1 MNNFDF
7 LKKETQFST
16 FADTAIAAEQIYQ
29 INPNICVSTCRQA
42 MEFAV
47 KWMYSVDS
55 SLNLPYQ
62 DKLVTLISTEEFKDI
77 IGDDIC
83 KRLEFIRRLGNLA
96 IHNPNKKYS
105 KEEAALALENLF
117 YICDFIVYCYGDI
130 HLYSHNQ
137 NFNRSLLET
146 NAVQTVAAYKS
157 KIEINKLVAENE
169 RLKKELTSRR
179 KKQRNTYVPK
189 PLELSEYETRKI
201 YINTML
207 QDTGWTEGKDWI
219 NEYKLEGMPNKS
231 GIGKADYVLFGNDGK
246 PLALIEA
253 KKTCKDVAEGR
264 QQAKLYADLLEK
276 KFKRR
281 PIIFLTNGFETRI
294 WNDRYYPEHR
304 VASIYSKRDLE
315 KEFNK
320 LTMRTHLENISI
332 NDKISGRYYQKE
344 AIQAVC
350 DAFDKKNRRKALLV
364 MATGSG
370 KTRTVISLVDVL
382 IHHGWVKNILFLADR
397 TSLITQA
404 KRAFVNL
411 LPDLSITNLCEEKDN
426 LNARCVFST
435 YQTMINCIDDIQDE
449 NGKRLFTCGHFDL
462 VICDEA
468 HRSIYNKYKDIFTY
482 FDSYLIGL
490 TATPKDEID
499 HNTYEIFE
507 LENGVPT
514 YGYEL
519 EQAVKD
525 GFLVDYVSVETELK
539 FMYEGIYYNKL
550 SESEKEEYEE
560 KFTDE
565 NGDLPDKIENTKLNE
580 FVFNIDTIRKMF
592 HIIMTHGIYIESG
605 SKLGK
610 TIIFAK
616 NHDHAEKIYEIFGKE
631 YPNYPSDF
639 CRVIDNRVN
648 YAQSLI
654 DEFSSPENIPQIAVS
669 VDMMDTGIDVSD
681 CVNLVFFKKV
691 MSKAKFWQMIGRGT
705 RLCPKLIDGMDK
717 DKFYIFDFCRNFEFF
732 RMNEKIRETKTVVSI
747 QQRLFNLKI
756 DLCFRLQEIQYK
768 TDNFM
773 KFRKELVLDLCK
785 QIKKLNRDN
794 FAVHQHLKYIDKYS
808 EEQAFDILNYE
819 NILQIQK
826 EISPFILPI
835 EDEISALRFD
845 SLIYQRELALLENKP
860 SEKEKGSL
868 LKKVKAISE
877 ISTIPE
883 ISAKKELIQKLLH
896 TDYIK
901 RTNIENLE
909 IIRKEL
915 RNLMKYISKDNPVKY
930 TTGFTDEI
938 LNIEWNDSEL
948 KNDDLVNYKAKAAH
962 YIRQHQDNIVI
973 QKLKTNKPLTQEDIK
988 QLEIILW
995 SEAGKK
1001 EEYEKELGNKPLGAF
1016 VREIVGLD
1024 MNAAKEAFSDYLN
1037 NSNMNLQQSYFVN
1050 QIIEYIVQNGT
1061 LEDKSI
1067 LQESPF
1073 TDQGSFSELF
1083 DTKEFLGILEVI
1095 NKINSNTVAA

>member
-7 LKKETQFST
+7 LKKEAQFST
-16 FADTAIAAEQIYQ
+16 FADIAIAAEQIYQ

-62 DKLVTLISTEEFKDI
+62 DKLVTLINTEEFKDI
-77 IGDDIC
+77 VGEDIYR
-83 KRLEFIRRLGNLA
+83 RLDFIRGLGNLA

-130 HLYSHNQ
+130 HLYSQNQ
-137 NFNRSLLET
+137 KFEPSFLGT
-146 NAVQTVAAYKS
+146 DTVQTVLLQQS
-157 KIEINKLVAENE
+157 EIDVEKLIAENK
-169 RLKKELTSRR
+169 RLKEELTNKR

-201 YINTML
+201 YIDTML
-207 QDTGWTEGKDWI
+207 EDAGWIKGKDWI
-219 NEYKLEGMPNKS
+219 DEYELKDMPNKS
-231 GIGKADYVLFGNDGK
+231 ETGKADYVLFGSDGK
-246 PLALIEA
+246 PLAVVEA
-253 KKTCKDVAEGR
+253 KKTSKDVAVGR
-264 QQAKLYADLLEK
+264 QQAKLYADSLEK
-276 KFKRR
+276 EFNRR

-294 WNDRYYPEHR
+294 WNDRFYPEHK
-304 VASIYSKRDLE
+304 VANIYSKRDLE
-315 KEFNK
+315 KEFNI
-320 LTMRTHLENISI
+320 LTMRTHLENISV

-350 DAFDKKNRRKALLV
+350 NTFDKKNRRKALLV

-382 IHHGWVKNILFLADR
+382 IRHGWIKNILFLADR
-397 TSLITQA
+397 TSLVTQA

-411 LPDLSITNLCEEKDN
+411 LPDLSITNLCDEKDN

-435 YQTMINCIDDIQDE
+435 YQTMMNCIDDMQDE
-449 NGKRLFTCGHFDL
+449 NGKKLFTCGHFDL

-482 FDSYLIGL
+482 FDSYLVGL

-525 GFLVDYVSVETELK
+525 GFLVDYVSVETKLK

-550 SESEKEEYEE
+550 SEKEKEEYEE

-580 FVFNIDTIRKMF
+580 FVFNIDTIKKMF
-592 HIIMTHGIYIESG
+592 HILITHGIYIESG

-616 NHDHAEKIYEIFGKE
+616 NHDHAEKIYEIFGQE
-631 YPNYPSDF
+631 YPNYPPDF
-639 CRVIDNRVN
+639 CRVIDNQVN

-654 DEFSSPENIPQIAVS
+654 DEFSSPEKMPQIAIS
-669 VDMMDTGIDVSD
+669 VDMMDTGIDVPE

-691 MSKAKFWQMIGRGT
+691 MSKSKFWQMIGRGT

-732 RMNEKIRETKTVVSI
+732 RMNEKSRETKPVISI
-747 QQRLFNLKI
+747 QQRLFNLKV
-756 DLCFRLQEIQYK
+756 DLCFRLQEIQYQ
-768 TDNFM
+768 TDNFI
-773 KFRKELVLDLCK
+773 KFRKELVLDLCE

-808 EEQAFDILNYE
+808 EEKAFNVLSYE
-819 NILQIQK
+819 NVLQIQK

-835 EDEISALRFD
+835 EDEISAVRFD
-845 SLIYQRELALLENKP
+845 FLLYQIELAILENTP

-868 LKKVKAISE
+868 LKKVKAVSK

-901 RTNIENLE
+901 QTNIENLE
-909 IIRKEL
+909 MIRKEL
-915 RNLMKYISKDNPVKY
+915 RNLMKYISKDDSVKY
-930 TTGFTDEI
+930 TTGFKDEI
-938 LNIEWNDSEL
+938 LNIDWNTSEL
-948 KNDDLVNYKAKAAH
+948 ESDDLANYKEKMAH

-1037 NSNMNLQQSYFVN
+1037 ESNMNSQQIYFVN
-1050 QIIEYIVQNGT
+1050 QIIEYIVQNGI

-1073 TDQGSFSELF
+1073 TDQGSFAELF
-1083 DTKEFLGILEVI
+1083 DTSEFTKIVQII
-1095 NKINSNTVAA
+1095 NKINSNAFAA